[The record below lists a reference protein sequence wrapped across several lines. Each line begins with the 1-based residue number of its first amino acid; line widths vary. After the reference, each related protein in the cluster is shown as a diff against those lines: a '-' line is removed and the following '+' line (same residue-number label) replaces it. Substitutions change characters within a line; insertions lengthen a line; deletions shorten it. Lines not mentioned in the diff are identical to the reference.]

1 MSRIKRLR
9 IFAGPNG
16 SGKSVLYDY
25 LVKTHYFNPYF
36 HINSDLISAELK
48 TGLNL
53 TNWPIKLDEDVLFT
67 FLDKSSFSEHVESQ
81 KLRDMVSFDGA
92 TIILNNPENV
102 DSVSYLSA
110 AIADF
115 IRRQML
121 VSDSSFSVETVFSH
135 PSKLEF
141 MHEAHEAGFRMYLY
155 FIATANPLINIQRVQ
170 SRISAGGHFVPE
182 SKISA
187 RYYRTMEN
195 LFDAV
200 LIADR
205 VFLFDNSES
214 LQVNSYTEFAQK
226 KDDILHILGD
236 EQPSWF
242 QKYVIDKIR

>member
-115 IRRQML
+115 I
-121 VSDSSFSVETVFSH
+121 
-135 PSKLEF
+135 KLEF